1 MKKFF
6 SLLATLLVLALAIW
20 IGRTLWVHYMQTP
33 WTRDGRVRADIINV
47 AADVTGEVV
56 DVPVRDNQLV
66 KKGDLLMQIDPE
78 HYRIAVKQAQ
88 SLVASRKATWE
99 MRKVNAHRRA
109 DLDALV
115 ISRENRDD
123 ASNIADSALAD
134 YQHALAQLE
143 AAELNLKRTQ
153 VLAAVDGYV
162 TNLNREGLCD
172 HDPANGLAPPKGERR
187 LPKTLDTDR
196 ALQLLEGAVE
206 DDFLAQRDQAI
217 LELFYSSGL
226 RLSELTGL
234 NLDQLDLADGLVQVL
249 GKGSKTRV
257 LPVGKKAREAL
268 QAWLPLRALANPEDD
283 AVFVSQ
289 RGRRLGARAIQLRVK
304 AAGEREL
311 GQNLH
316 PHMLRHSFASHLLE
330 SSQDLRAVQELLGH
344 ADIKT
349 TQIYTH
355 LDFQHLASVY
365 DSAHPRAKRSKGSE

>member
-1 MKKFF
+1 M
-6 SLLATLLVLALAIW
+6 SPHTLQAYRRDLNKVLVFCDKESITRWAAL
-20 IGRTLWVHYMQTP
+20 
-33 WTRDGRVRADIINV
+33 DIQ
-47 AADVTGEVV
+47 
-56 DVPVRDNQLV
+56 RLRQLV
-66 KKGDLLMQIDPE
+66 SRLHQQGQSSRSIARLLSAVRGLY
-78 HYRIAVKQAQ
+78 HY
-88 SLVASRKATWE
+88 
-99 MRKVNAHRRA
+99 
-109 DLDALV
+109 
-115 ISRENRDD
+115 
-123 ASNIADSALAD
+123 
-134 YQHALAQLE
+134 
-143 AAELNLKRTQ
+143 
-153 VLAAVDGYV
+153 
-162 TNLNREGLCD
+162 LNREGLCD
-172 HDPANGLAPPKGERR
+172 HDPANGLSPPKGERR

-206 DDFLAQRDQAI
+206 EDFLAQRDQAI

-234 NLDQLDLADGLVQVL
+234 NLEQLDLADGLIQVL

-257 LPVGKKAREAL
+257 LPVGRKAREAL
-268 QAWLPLRALANPEDD
+268 QAWLPLRALANPQDD
-283 AVFVSQ
+283 AVFISQ
-289 RGRRLGARAIQLRVK
+289 RGQRLGPRAIQLRVK

-365 DSAHPRAKRSKGSE
+365 DSAHPRAKRSKDSE